1 MSVLKDA
8 TAVASTLGVSLVA
21 LAAPSLA
28 SETAEATP
36 EEHSTDASSTA
47 NGDGYLS
54 DDELVAL
61 STIPTDEVTGEHLAD
76 VTEADLSRLPQA
88 LQDRIREPVQL
99 HYTDVP
105 AAEGVAGRALAGFP
119 TKQVSGQWWHENA
132 FGWHLTDYY
141 IAVNFSYNGTKV
153 IEATD
158 WSWGNGHWGYQ
169 FCNEDA
175 RGYRWVNSSHTH
187 YQAFGRG
194 LFGPPS
200 CAVITMSNGGTV
212 NVNGKGQGWL
222 S

>member
-1 MSVLKDA
+1 MSLRKDA
-8 TAVASTLGVSLVA
+8 AAVASTIGVGLGA
-21 LAAPSLA
+21 LTAPSAA
-28 SETAEATP
+28 SEP
-36 EEHSTDASSTA
+36 DVPITA
-47 NGDGYLS
+47 NGDGQLS
-54 DDELVAL
+54 DDELGAL
-61 STIPTDEVTGEHLAD
+61 ATLPIDEVTSAHLGDVGE
-76 VTEADLSRLPQA
+76 EDLSRLPQA
-88 LQDRIREPVQL
+88 LQDRIREPVAL
-99 HYTDVP
+99 HYTEGPTP
-105 AAEGVAGRALAGFP
+105 AGAAFAGHP
-119 TKQVSGQWWHENA
+119 VKQVRGQWWHENT

-141 IAVNFSYNGTKV
+141 IAVSFSYNGTKV

-175 RGYRWVNSSHTH
+175 RGYRWVTSSHSH

-212 NVNGKGQGWL
+212 NVNGRGDGWL